1 MACATF
7 YYSID
12 GASESERLSADALPE
27 LLAAGTIQPTTL
39 IFSEEDGFTH
49 DGWTAWSVCCAAF
62 GFPAPPSAP
71 GGSFLPCASLVY
83 STDGAT
89 QSPVVSAAEARAL
102 AGAGTIVGATLIF
115 SEQPGFPFE
124 SWTPWADCHHCF
136 APAPPSG
143 GALGEAP
150 LGAAGAAIA
159 APAAAACSSLFYA
172 GDPERLLSVPEA
184 LALVDAGT
192 IGPTTLIFS
201 EQPAFEFD
209 DWTPWAACSFCFGAG
224 ERESSLS
231 SAAQQQQQQ
240 QAAVRSCSSLFYSSD
255 GASASE
261 AIDAATAH
269 ELAKVGCLPPSALPP
284 SPCLAL
290 SLSLSLALS
299 LPLSLSLS
307 LSAVCAR
314 ARACV

>member
-136 APAPPSG
+136 APAAPPSG

-269 ELAKVGCLPPSALPP
+269 ELAKVGYLPPSL
-284 SPCLAL
+284 SP
-290 SLSLSLALS
+290 SLSVS
-299 LPLSLSLS
+299 LSLSLS
-307 LSAVCAR
+307 LSLCQPSPRGDAGP
-314 ARACV
+314 